1 MNLLAIKTFL
11 KKAYVLVK
19 NYWYVPLGL
28 LVTAITW
35 FFYRQKAEVMVDNLK
50 KTREAHKKEI
60 DVINDAHKKEAVAKD
75 KAINKFV
82 ENNKMLEEHL
92 EERVK
97 VISAKI
103 ERRKSEH
110 GNKEIDELARAIADS
125 IAKGK
130 K

>member
-19 NYWYVPLGL
+19 NYWYVPVGL
-28 LVTAITW
+28 IVTMVTW

-60 DVINDAHKKEAVAKD
+60 GIINDAHEKEILSRD
-75 KAINKFV
+75 KTLNKFV
-82 ENNKMLEEHL
+82 ENNEILERNLREK
-92 EERVK
+92 VK
-97 VISAKI
+97 KINDKI
-103 ERRKSEH
+103 EKRKKEH
-110 GNKEIDELARAIADS
+110 GSKEIDELAQAISDS
-125 IAKGK
+125 LTKEK